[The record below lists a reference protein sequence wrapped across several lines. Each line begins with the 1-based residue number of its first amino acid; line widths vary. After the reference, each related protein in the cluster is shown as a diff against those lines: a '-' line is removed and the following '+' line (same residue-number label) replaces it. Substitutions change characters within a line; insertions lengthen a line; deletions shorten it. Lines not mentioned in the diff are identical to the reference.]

1 MTITVS
7 TNTLSTN
14 ARYVVYS
21 GSTAATDAK
30 ELLLAIEAAVVDL
43 GWSRYDTAGAAAVL
57 GTDSSAGIILRKQ
70 SDDFASSGHYN
81 YLGMHL
87 AGSTTYRLRFRYAAD
102 YSDAGD
108 VTASVN
114 KTFSGWAPY
123 NEDTGSYVDPS
134 FSEGGTIWI
143 FAEDNSIVFKFTGT
157 GFTEGTVRTTYYFGN
172 YKKTFGEACDPS
184 TGYIHN
190 GVMIDPWQFVN
201 GSGIDAYT
209 LKENY
214 GRSYYD
220 NLGGYNTS
228 LTGGGTAQTYPG
240 TQFALTEW
248 PVAGSNRTG
257 STTYTL
263 FQRGKAKYGVPY
275 GFTATTARTVGCTT
289 RIHMGWLGWMG
300 NTDHTICRSLA
311 SQFMVSN
318 GTTAGFASMFM
329 NAYRSDF
336 PTFRNTVAQYLPN
349 PSGANDTGN
358 SIALY
363 EPVLSTGSFNGP
375 TVTSS
380 GNHNQYTTSGTG
392 YTSSGNIPT
401 VFAINGKPY
410 GFRMSIGQAP
420 VASGGYAFLDTANIP
435 IDAEGFFDE
444 NGVTTAMWA
453 IPVHNNSTQ
462 ASACIWVKK

>member
-114 KTFSGWAPY
+114 KTFSGYAPY

-201 GSGIDAYT
+201 GAGMDEYSLKASTETYAYT
-209 LKENY
+209 TPYNVSQT
-214 GRSYYD
+214 GGSTSYY
-220 NLGGYNTS
+220 YR
-228 LTGGGTAQTYPG
+228 G

-248 PVAGSNRTG
+248 PVAGSDRNG
-257 STTYTL
+257 STAYTL

-275 GFTATTARTVGCTT
+275 GFTAATAQTVGCHT
-289 RIHMGWLGWMG
+289 RIHMGWLGWIG
-300 NTDHTICRSLA
+300 DTDHSICRSLA
-311 SQFMVSN
+311 SQFMVDNNSN
-318 GTTAGFASMFM
+318 PGGASMFM
-329 NAYRSDF
+329 NACRADF
-336 PTFRNTVAQYLPN
+336 PTFKNTIAQYLPN

-363 EPVLSTGSFNGP
+363 EPVLSTGAFNGP
-375 TVTSS
+375 TISNASHPNKTVGQTNYIAN
-380 GNHNQYTTSGTG
+380 GNV
-392 YTSSGNIPT
+392 PT

-444 NGVTTAMWA
+444 SGVTTAMWA
-453 IPVHNNSTQ
+453 IPVHNNSNQ

>member
-114 KTFSGWAPY
+114 KTHSGWAPY

-134 FSEGGTIWI
+134 FSAGGTIWI

-201 GSGIDAYT
+201 GTGMDEYS
-209 LKENY
+209 LKTD
-214 GRSYYD
+214 RVDYYYSPPY
-220 NLGGYNTS
+220 LIS
-228 LTGGGTAQTYPG
+228 QGGGNSSYGYRG

-248 PVAGSNRTG
+248 PVAGSNRDGTTG
-257 STTYTL
+257 YTL
-263 FQRGKAKYGVPY
+263 FQRGKSNYGVPV
-275 GFTATTARTVGCTT
+275 GFTDATAQNVGCHT
-289 RIHMGWLGWMG
+289 RIHMGWLGWIG
-300 NTDHTICRSLA
+300 DTDHTICRSLA
-311 SQFMVSN
+311 SQFMVGNNS
-318 GTTAGFASMFM
+318 GPGGASMFM
-329 NAYRSDF
+329 NATRGDF
-336 PTFRNTVAQYLPN
+336 PGFNNTVAQYLPN

-363 EPVLSTGSFNGP
+363 EPVLSTGAFNGP
-375 TVTSS
+375 AVTSS
-380 GNHNQYTTSGTG
+380 NSAPNRIAG
-392 YTSSGNIPT
+392 YTNYVANGNIPT

-410 GFRMSIGQAP
+410 GFRMSIGQPP

-444 NGVTTAMWA
+444 SGVTTAMWA
-453 IPVHNNSTQ
+453 IPVHNNSNQ